1 MQGPAKARR
10 MAGSVLT
17 ESLQRA
23 GGAVSPERDLAP
35 HEERGKGM
43 QENRSP
49 GISRRAFVTAGA
61 VAGVASIG
69 MLAGCSQQK
78 EEEEPVTDP
87 EPQAAAPET
96 PSATPGEK
104 VYLVDTFRPK
114 PGDGKAFLE
123 DYLKTYGPMAE
134 AAGLT
139 LESSTVAPPM
149 WLDKDS
155 NVVQVVWSMPDIAQA
170 AWAMSSATRYDPAY
184 VEWCSS
190 VRKRVVSRD
199 RSYFASEDYLEVL
212 CNV

>member
-43 QENRSP
+43 HENRSP

-78 EEEEPVTDP
+78 EEE
-87 EPQAAAPET
+87 
-96 PSATPGEK
+96 
-104 VYLVDTFRPK
+104 
-114 PGDGKAFLE
+114 
-123 DYLKTYGPMAE
+123 
-134 AAGLT
+134 
-139 LESSTVAPPM
+139 
-149 WLDKDS
+149 
-155 NVVQVVWSMPDIAQA
+155 
-170 AWAMSSATRYDPAY
+170 
-184 VEWCSS
+184 
-190 VRKRVVSRD
+190 KR
-199 RSYFASEDYLEVL
+199 
-212 CNV
+212 